1 MSDVGKVTAVAAV
14 RPRWRRV
21 RYVAAAVVGSV
32 SAAAL
37 LLAYGWAPAEV
48 RDRPSRFLADT
59 PTKVID
65 TAAVRFHYWKL
76 GSGPPVL
83 LLHGGGEWLYSWH
96 DTAPGLA
103 QRHTVIAV
111 DLPGHGYTTV
121 TDPAFRYDL
130 PAMTAALRDL
140 LDALGLDRVT
150 VVGHS
155 WGGGIALALA
165 QGYPDRVS
173 RMALI
178 GSSGLDVPDTLTW
191 RLLKVPVLGE
201 VMTKLVRRDDV
212 RSGLQQSFHHRDKVT
227 ETMVDE
233 VWPPLTF
240 RANRRAQYVLA
251 RRLDWS
257 TTEAALPDT
266 RTPTL
271 VLWGRQDAY
280 LSSVYAAV
288 FGSRMPDVT
297 VRVIDQCGH
306 SAHEDCPTDV
316 AADLR
321 RFLSP

>member
-1 MSDVGKVTAVAAV
+1 MSEDGEVAAVAAA
-14 RPRWRRV
+14 RRRLV
-21 RYVAAAVVGSV
+21 RYMAAAVVGSV
-32 SAAAL
+32 SAAAVF
-37 LLAYGWAPAEV
+37 LAYGWAPAEV
-48 RDRPSRFLADT
+48 RDRPSRFLVGT
-59 PTKVID
+59 PTEVVD
-65 TAAVRFHYWKL
+65 TATVRFHYWKL

-96 DTAPGLA
+96 EVAPELA
-103 QRHTVIAV
+103 AGHTVIAV

-140 LDALGLDRVT
+140 LDALGLNRVA

-165 QGYPDRVS
+165 QRYPDRVS
-173 RMALI
+173 RLALI
-178 GSSGLDVPDTLTW
+178 GSSGLDVPDTVTW

-201 VMTKLVRRDDV
+201 IMTKLLRRDDV
-212 RSGLQQSFHHRDKVT
+212 RSGLRQSFHHRDKVT
-227 ETMVDE
+227 EAMVDE

-240 RANRRAQYVLA
+240 RANRRAQYLLE

-257 TTEAALPDT
+257 TTEASLPDT
-266 RTPTL
+266 TTPTL

-280 LSSVYAAV
+280 LSSRYAAV
-288 FGSRMPDVT
+288 FGSRMPDAT

-306 SAHEDCPTDV
+306 SAQEDCPVDV
-316 AADLR
+316 AAALR